1 MAQVSLYLD
10 KEMFG
15 KVETAALLSGESIS
29 KYVATLIQDHFDHE
43 WPPGYAELFG
53 SVSDDTF
60 FPNGAEKIIEDTARE
75 SL

>member
-10 KEMFG
+10 KDTYSKLED
-15 KVETAALLSGESIS
+15 AASLKGISVS
-29 KYVATLIQDHFDHE
+29 KYVAVILQDHFNNE
-43 WPPGYAELFG
+43 WPSDYAELFG

-60 FPNGAEKIIEDTARE
+60 FPQGAEKVLEDTVRE

>member
-10 KEMFG
+10 KEIFG
-15 KVETAALLSGESIS
+15 KVETAAQLSGESIS
-29 KYVATLIQDHFDHE
+29 KYVATIIQDHFTHE
-43 WPPGYAELFG
+43 WPPDYAELFG

-60 FPNGAEKIIEDTARE
+60 FTDGAERILEETSRE

>member
-10 KEMFG
+10 KEMFK
-15 KVETAALLSGESIS
+15 KVETAAQSCGKSIS

-43 WPPGYAELFG
+43 WPSGYAELFG

-60 FPNGAEKIIEDTARE
+60 FPEGAEKIMEDTARE

>member
-10 KEMFG
+10 KDTFG
-15 KVETAALLSGESIS
+15 RIETAAQSKGISIS
-29 KYVATLIQDHFDHE
+29 KYVAAIIQEHFYQK
-43 WPPGYAELFG
+43 WPSDYAELFG

-60 FPNGAEKIIEDTARE
+60 FPNGAEKVTENIMRE